1 MQVILQITKLKFC
14 NRHVKHKII
23 EKWDDL
29 SHSIFYFY
37 VTIYYKSTMGG
48 SLTIDILRKSII
60 DLILNEINNDESN
73 ISKMIIDYAKN
84 NINTII
90 NNDNIENDINWDE
103 LDQLFGSFSDN
114 GVISISENNEYILS
128 IDETNLQPGEYTLR
142 YIDENNNVL
151 ESFDKIIFS

>member
-1 MQVILQITKLKFC
+1 MLLEEHCISNVLKIC
-14 NRHVKHKII
+14 NAII

-48 SLTIDILRKSII
+48 SLTIDILRKNII

-114 GVISISENNEYILS
+114 GVISVSENNEYILS
-128 IDETNLQPGEYTLR
+128 IDETKLQPGEYTLR

-151 ESFDKIIFS
+151 DSFDKITTFSV

>member
-1 MQVILQITKLKFC
+1 MLLKEHCISNVLKIC
-14 NRHVKHKII
+14 NAII

-48 SLTIDILRKSII
+48 SLTIDILRKNII

-114 GVISISENNEYILS
+114 GVISVSENNEYILS
-128 IDETNLQPGEYTLR
+128 IDETKLQPGEYTLR

-151 ESFDKIIFS
+151 DSFDKITTFSV

>member
-1 MQVILQITKLKFC
+1 
-14 NRHVKHKII
+14 
-23 EKWDDL
+23 
-29 SHSIFYFY
+29 
-37 VTIYYKSTMGG
+37 MGG

-128 IDETNLQPGEYTLR
+128 IDETNLPTYVTYKIERYKARLVAKGYTQT
-142 YIDENNNVL
+142 YGVD
-151 ESFDKIIFS
+151 F